1 MISTIKIALQIIVII
16 TFLITGISFI
26 TSDGYPFMGQNNE
39 MIDSQTYISDEFIY
53 LFDET
58 TNINIKLIEKKVIL
72 SKPPTFWPSSSIAL
86 EKNEG
91 IYQEFS
97 LYDEND
103 KLWNIKRN
111 DSSSQ
116 ISMSNYFKIN
126 PAVIKTTTIKKIL
139 NEEDL
144 SLFFTLIQVDNDSF
158 QLSIENYGNYDIE
171 RVVITYGF
179 IDQLNIHFDGY
190 NHGYYKDWKRY
201 NIQEGDSINTGSI
214 VNKSINIHIRNLKAG
229 ESKLYSITKNDN

>member
-1 MISTIKIALQIIVII
+1 MG
-16 TFLITGISFI
+16 FSFI

-39 MIDSQTYISDEFIY
+39 IIDSQTYISDKLIY
-53 LFDET
+53 PFDGI
-58 TNINIKLIEKKVIL
+58 TNINIKLIEDKVIL
-72 SKPPTFWPSSSIAL
+72 SKTPKFWPSSSIAL

-91 IYQEFS
+91 IYQEFY

-103 KLWNIKRN
+103 KLWNSEID

-116 ISMSNYFKIN
+116 ISMSNYIKIN

-144 SLFFTLIQVDNDSF
+144 LLSFTLIQVDNDSF
-158 QLSIENYGNYDIE
+158 RLSIENYGNYDIE
-171 RVVITYGF
+171 SVMITYGF
-179 IDQLNIHFDGY
+179 IDKLNIHFDGY
-190 NHGYYKDWKRY
+190 NHGYYEDWKRY
-201 NIQEGDSINTGSI
+201 NIQEGDSINTGFI
-214 VNKSINIHIRNLKAG
+214 VNKSINIHIRNLKTG